1 MREEGDD
8 EVGVGLHELVA
19 LLAHLPETPLYSP
32 ISITLFQFP
41 TAFNGDR

>member
-19 LLAHLPETPLYSP
+19 LLAHLPETPLYSQ
-32 ISITLFQFP
+32 ISNTLFQFQI
-41 TAFNGDR
+41 AFPGGK